1 MPRSI
6 TSIIRFLNIQTSGEI
21 IQLTIEVGNQH
32 VAVDLNM
39 AQRTQFDNLILSF
52 ICPALEEKIDSLIES
67 FTEALAQARQSSQAR
82 TDPMLSNISLAGIG
96 LGDEGSNSAGRP
108 PEHLNPPAR
117 RPPARRIR
125 AEEVTEVVD
134 SAPYQVDNG
143 DFENF

>member
-6 TSIIRFLNIQTSGEI
+6 TNIIRFLSIQTSGETV
-21 IQLTIEVGNQH
+21 QLTIEVGNQH

-39 AQRTQFDNLILSF
+39 AQRTQFDNFILSS
-52 ICPALEEKIDSLIES
+52 ICPALEVSIDSFIQ
-67 FTEALAQARQSSQAR
+67 ALTQAQAQQSFQGQER
-82 TDPMLSNISLAGIG
+82 TQPMPPAGQ
-96 LGDEGSNSAGRP
+96 GSNSAGRP
-108 PEHLNPPAR
+108 PEHLN
-117 RPPARRIR
+117 PPARRIR